1 VPMCPPVY
9 TGAQARTKRA
19 QFTNLIVP
27 IMLFP
32 EFPAHEVLL
41 PFAPTDLKPS
51 PHTAT
56 ALRRALET
64 EIKAEAEMVLA

>member
-1 VPMCPPVY
+1 MCPLSIQ
-9 TGAQARTKRA
+9 GHRHGQKRA
-19 QFTNLIVP
+19 QFTNPIVP
-27 IMLFP
+27 IMIFP

-41 PFAPTDLKPS
+41 PFALTDLEPS

-64 EIKAEAEMVLA
+64 EIKAEAEMVVA